1 MPVRFGLFLALFF
14 GVLLASLVAVNP
26 TRVSLALGQN
36 LATELPLM
44 ALVMGAFLAGACLV
58 LCVMLLRDLG
68 RSFRAYKVARRARR
82 AETPADLS
90 RRGLDAQLT
99 ARRANT
105 EASED
110 LLTREPKHAEADFRL
125 GEIAESGENHR
136 AAPAPPLQA
145 VGSEERTDRLLA
157 LAETCQREGRVEDAL
172 VAYRQIAQRAKDHVT
187 ALRAIRTLSGSIGR
201 WAEALDAQE
210 RLSALARAQERPAE
224 LEWLAGIHYEIGKAR
239 LAEGEFAEARRHF
252 TEALRAD
259 RAFLPAHLASG
270 EAWEQAGDR
279 REAIRTWK
287 RAAEIVSA
295 PVLLRRLEQAYRS
308 EGRPSLMIALYRE
321 ALDRAPQDL
330 ALAFALGRV
339 YFELEM
345 LDEAADQFQKVEVR
359 APDLAPVHAFLGA
372 VYERRGQ
379 TAEAFEEYRK
389 ALRLAQG
396 FDWPHRCAACGAA
409 HGHWH
414 GRCSLCGRW
423 NTSTAS

>member
-14 GVLLASLVAVNP
+14 GVLLASLAAINP
-26 TRVSLALGQN
+26 TRVSFALGQN
-36 LATELPLM
+36 LATELPLV

-58 LCVMLLRDLG
+58 LCFMLLRDLG
-68 RSFRAYKVARRARR
+68 RSFREYKLARRARR
-82 AETPADLS
+82 AETPADL
-90 RRGLDAQLT
+90 
-99 ARRANT
+99 
-105 EASED
+105 
-110 LLTREPKHAEADFRL
+110 ADFRL
-125 GEIAESGENHR
+125 GEIAESEENRR

-145 VGSEERTDRLLA
+145 VGSEERADRLLA
-157 LAETCQREGRVEDAL
+157 LVETYQRGGRVEDAL
-172 VAYRQIAQRAKDHVT
+172 ATYRQIAQRAKDHAT
-187 ALRAIRTLSGSIGR
+187 ALRAIRTLSASTGR
-201 WAEALDAQE
+201 WADALDVQE
-210 RLSALARAQERPAE
+210 RLSALAGAQERPAE
-224 LEWLAGIHYEIGKAR
+224 IEWLAGIHYEIGKAR

-252 TEALRAD
+252 TEALSVD
-259 RAFLPAHLASG
+259 RTFLPAHLALG
-270 EAWEQAGDR
+270 EAWEQTGDR

-295 PVLLRRLEQAYRS
+295 PVLLHRLEQAYRS

-359 APDLAPVHAFLGA
+359 APDVAPVHAFLGA

-379 TAEAFEEYRK
+379 TGEAFEEYRK

-409 HGHWH
+409 HGHWQ

>member
-1 MPVRFGLFLALFF
+1 MPVRFGVFLALFF
-14 GVLLASLVAVNP
+14 GVLLAALAAVNP
-26 TRVSLALGQN
+26 TRMSLALGRN
-36 LATELPLM
+36 VATELPLM

-58 LCVMLLRDLG
+58 LCFMLLRDLG
-68 RSFRAYKVARRARR
+68 RSFREYTLARRARR
-82 AETPADLS
+82 AETPADVS
-90 RRGLDAQLT
+90 RRGLDAQLA
-99 ARRANT
+99 ARRATT
-105 EASED
+105 EASKD
-110 LLTREPKHAEADFRL
+110 
-125 GEIAESGENHR
+125 S
-136 AAPAPPLQA
+136 
-145 VGSEERTDRLLA
+145 
-157 LAETCQREGRVEDAL
+157 
-172 VAYRQIAQRAKDHVT
+172 QIAQRAKDHAA
-187 ALRAIRTLSGSIGR
+187 ALRAIRTLSASAGR
-201 WAEALDAQE
+201 WAEALDVQE
-210 RLSALARAQERPAE
+210 RLSALAGAQERPAE
-224 LEWLAGIHYEIGKAR
+224 LEWLAGIHYELGRAR
-239 LAEGEFAEARRHF
+239 LAKGEFAEARRHF
-252 TEALRAD
+252 TEALRVD
-259 RAFLPAHLASG
+259 RAFLPAHLGLG
-270 EAWEQAGDR
+270 EAWEQAGDG
-279 REAIRTWK
+279 REALRTWK

-295 PVLLRRLEQAYRS
+295 PVLLHRLEQAYRS

-409 HGHWH
+409 HGHWQ